1 MSQKPAHKFK
11 FSKRPPKQTITSF
24 LAGRRSLAPT
34 ITNPRPPEKSP
45 ISPLTQD
52 LTEESP
58 ICKKAKFTNA
68 GLEDSK
74 NWPDLTPVLLG
85 KKKNLL
91 QRIFGTDSPLRLE
104 TDPDIYIETEQLENS
119 AMHVVSDR
127 EEEFIL
133 PSPPRTLTRTVM
145 SSSHSVP
152 SVRTGTK
159 TQSSVQVIVGSVT
172 GHGESVS
179 ENQSSRSP
187 IVSENQ
193 SSRSPISS
201 FSKSSNYVNLKL
213 APNYV
218 DSESES
224 ENGDDIDLDKCL
236 EKETEEE
243 RAQNL
248 KLDLMDK
255 AIEDG
260 TKASVLQS
268 KIFDSRMKSLK
279 DSIQKK
285 EMERSMNRSRA
296 NSLIKI
302 GLDEIKSRAEMSLS
316 HIAEIEDNNI
326 LTPRRKLYR
335 GTAGEQQS
343 LFFRQIWEPFT
354 DDQYEVVFKVL
365 NDWSKE
371 RGEEDDHYI
380 KNVTLPELFLHI
392 YKNIFN
398 LSTIAESEECIFN
411 TPV

>member
-1 MSQKPAHKFK
+1 MYCWIFIFVATPL
-11 FSKRPPKQTITSF
+11 I
-24 LAGRRSLAPT
+24 RSLTPT
-34 ITNPRPPEKSP
+34 ITKQRPPYKRPS
-45 ISPLTQD
+45 SPLTLD
-52 LTEESP
+52 LTEDSP
-58 ICKKAKFTNA
+58 LCKKATFTHA
-68 GLEDSK
+68 GLEDP
-74 NWPDLTPVLLG
+74 NYGQYLTPVLLG

-91 QRIFGTDSPLRLE
+91 ERIFGTDSPLRLE

-243 RAQNL
+243 RDKNL

-260 TKASVLQS
+260 MKASVIQS
-268 KIFDSRMKSLK
+268 KIFDSRMQSLK

-285 EMERSMNRSRA
+285 EMERSLNRSRA
-296 NSLIKI
+296 DSLIKI

-335 GTAGEQQS
+335 GTAGE
-343 LFFRQIWEPFT
+343 
-354 DDQYEVVFKVL
+354 
-365 NDWSKE
+365 
-371 RGEEDDHYI
+371 
-380 KNVTLPELFLHI
+380 
-392 YKNIFN
+392 
-398 LSTIAESEECIFN
+398 
-411 TPV
+411 

>member
-1 MSQKPAHKFK
+1 M
-11 FSKRPPKQTITSF
+11 
-24 LAGRRSLAPT
+24 
-34 ITNPRPPEKSP
+34 
-45 ISPLTQD
+45 
-52 LTEESP
+52 
-58 ICKKAKFTNA
+58 
-68 GLEDSK
+68 
-74 NWPDLTPVLLG
+74 
-85 KKKNLL
+85 
-91 QRIFGTDSPLRLE
+91 
-104 TDPDIYIETEQLENS
+104 
-119 AMHVVSDR
+119 
-127 EEEFIL
+127 
-133 PSPPRTLTRTVM
+133 TVM
-145 SSSHSVP
+145 SSTHRVP
-152 SVRTGTK
+152 SVRTGAK
-159 TQSSVQVIVGSVT
+159 SQPSVQVTQQAGSVT
-172 GHGESVS
+172 GDGESGS

-187 IVSENQ
+187 T
-193 SSRSPISS
+193 SSL
-201 FSKSSNYVNLKL
+201 SKSSNYVNLKL

-224 ENGDDIDLDKCL
+224 ESVDDIDLDKCL

-243 RAQNL
+243 RDKNL

-260 TKASVLQS
+260 MKASVLQS
-268 KIFDSRMKSLK
+268 KIFDSRMQSLK

-285 EMERSMNRSRA
+285 EMERSLNRSRS

>member
-45 ISPLTQD
+45 SSPLTQD

-243 RAQNL
+243 RDKNL

-260 TKASVLQS
+260 MKASVLQS
-268 KIFDSRMKSLK
+268 KIFDSRMQSLK

-285 EMERSMNRSRA
+285 EMERSLNRSRS